1 MKRLNITGLVFGVS
15 ATALLMGSGPS
26 HGQGVTEQDIL
37 NDATTTNQVVSYG
50 LGPKA
55 HRYSPLDQINT
66 GNAKNLVPVWSFS
79 FGGEKQRGQE
89 SQAMVYDGI
98 IYVTG
103 SYSRVY
109 AIDAK
114 TGNELWQYDARLP
127 QGILPCCDV
136 INRGVALHGDMVY
149 FGTLDAKVVA
159 LDRKTGKVV
168 WSKKL
173 DDYKEGYSITAAPI
187 VVDGKVIVTNA
198 GGEFGVIGRLRALD
212 AKTGEIVWERPT
224 VEGHTGTLNGNPS
237 TMTGTVNAT
246 WPGDMWKWGGGAP
259 WNGVT
264 YDPDTNLL
272 FTGTGNPAP
281 WNSHLRKGDN
291 LYTASQL
298 AINPDTGEIVWHYQN
313 TPNDAWD
320 YDSIG
325 EIIPFDLEV
334 DGKTVKAVASA
345 QKNGF
350 FYILD
355 QADGKL
361 VKAFPFVKNISWA
374 EGIGED
380 GRPNFVEAN
389 RPGDPSEAEGG
400 KGKTVWVV
408 PNFLGGKNWN
418 PMAYNPDTGLFYI
431 HKTTNGVH
439 VHRTMR
445 RIATAAVAQESPSA
459 AGESSYW
466 AFQPVVRPSVPATLP
481 ADASRSAI
489 DAFILKRLQDRELTL
504 SPPAERG
511 VFIRRAT
518 YDLWGLPPTPSE
530 IDAFIHDE
538 SPDAHEKLIDRLLA
552 SPRYG
557 ERWGRYW
564 LDVVRF
570 SETAGFNADTMRP
583 LGVQISRLRHPGLER
598 RHPLRP
604 FCAGAIGRR

>member
-1 MKRLNITGLVFGVS
+1 MMKRLNITGLVFGVS

-136 INRGVALHGDMVY
+136 INRGVALHGDLVY

-374 EGIGED
+374 DGIGED
-380 GRPNFVEAN
+380 GRPRFVEAN

-431 HKTTNGVH
+431 PANEWGMDMWNEPVTYKKGAAYLGSAFTIKPIFDDYIGALKAFDPKTGDVKWEYRNV
-439 VHRTMR
+439 
-445 RIATAAVAQESPSA
+445 SP
-459 AGESSYW
+459 
-466 AFQPVVRPSVPATLP
+466 
-481 ADASRSAI
+481 
-489 DAFILKRLQDRELTL
+489 
-504 SPPAERG
+504 
-511 VFIRRAT
+511 
-518 YDLWGLPPTPSE
+518 LWGGVLTTKGNLVFTGTPE
-530 IDAFIHDE
+530 GHLKA
-538 SPDAHEKLIDRLLA
+538 
-552 SPRYG
+552 
-557 ERWGRYW
+557 
-564 LDVVRF
+564 
-570 SETAGFNADTMRP
+570 FNAETGEEVWSFQTGSGIVSSPITWEMDGEQYIGVTSGWGGAVP
-583 LGVQISRLRHPGLER
+583 LWGGEVAKFVNYLNQGGSFWVFKLHTST
-598 RHPLRP
+598 
-604 FCAGAIGRR
+604 